1 MKRIGITILGV
12 VIALMNV
19 GWHSSE
25 RAGKQV
31 SANPDSPKYTADNQ
45 LVRPENYREW
55 VWLSSGLGMTYG
67 PIAESAQNG
76 EPAFDNVFASPAAY
90 RSFLQTGKW
99 PDKTVLVLEVRSS
112 SSQGSINKGGHF
124 QAGFLGIQAEVKDES
139 RTPGKWAFYRF
150 QGSSGSGT
158 LFPSTASCY
167 SCHSLNGAVD
177 NTFVQFYP
185 TLLEVARKK
194 GTLQASAETKQ

>member
-1 MKRIGITILGV
+1 MKRIGVITIGV
-12 VIALMNV
+12 IILLMNV
-19 GWHSSE
+19 GWNSGRQASN
-25 RAGKQV
+25 
-31 SANPDSPKYTADNQ
+31 NPYGPKYTADNQ

-67 PIAESAQNG
+67 PIVESVQNG
-76 EPAFDNVFASPAAY
+76 APAFDNVFASPVAY

-112 SSQGSINKGGHF
+112 SSEGSINKGGHF
-124 QAGFLGIQAEVKDES
+124 QAGLMGVQVEVKDES
-139 RTPGKWAFYRF
+139 RTPKWAFYRF
-150 QGSSGSGT
+150 QGSSGTGT
-158 LFPSTASCY
+158 LFPSSASCY

-185 TLLEVARKK
+185 TLLEVAKQK
-194 GTLQASAETKQ
+194 GTLQTTAETKQ